1 MSAGC
6 DIDLLR
12 PSLHLSDE
20 LLKASCCALEA
31 VQGLFPKPLHHASR
45 AVAVSDVVPQRR
57 KAIRLAA
64 LFHIREL
71 LDIELLI
78 SDGAPVVVCVVH
90 GKARSDCPVGSNN
103 QPVLSGAAPPVL
115 AATAHEPFHVLQAGN
130 RINHL
135 PTLTL
140 LVDEPAKK

>member
-6 DIDLLR
+6 DIDVLR
-12 PSLHLSDE
+12 SSLDCSGE
-20 LLKASCCALEA
+20 LFKASGYTLEA
-31 VQGLFPKPLHHASR
+31 VQGLLPQPLHHASR

-78 SDGAPVVVCVVH
+78 ADGAPIVVCVVH
-90 GKARSDCPVGSNN
+90 AKARSQCPVGSTNK
-103 QPVLSGAAPPVL
+103 PILPCSAPPC
-115 AATAHEPFHVLQAGN
+115 
-130 RINHL
+130 
-135 PTLTL
+135 
-140 LVDEPAKK
+140 